1 MGESLTENMKY
12 KLVLFDLDG
21 TLLDTL
27 DDLTA
32 AVNHVMAR
40 ERHPLH
46 DRDACRRM
54 IGHGVRNLVMQ
65 ALPEGLRGEAYV
77 DACLAEFKSYYS
89 SHIHD
94 FTKPYPGI
102 PELLGKLRMAGVR
115 MAVVS
120 NKFQSGTDR
129 LISRFF
135 PDIPF
140 ACVLGN
146 REGFPLKP
154 DPAVVGEALRI
165 AGAGREDAVMVGDSL
180 TDMRTAAAGGIRG
193 LAVTWGYRTPAELE
207 GAELVHS
214 VGELY
219 LRIASKNSA

>member
-89 SHIHD
+89 LHIHD

-102 PELLGKLRMAGVR
+102 PELLGKLKRAGVR

-154 DPAVVGEALRI
+154 DPAVVVEVLRI

-207 GAELVHS
+207 GAELVNS

-219 LRIASKNSA
+219 LRIVSKNSA

>member
-1 MGESLTENMKY
+1 MEY

-40 ERHPLH
+40 EGHPLH
-46 DRDACRRM
+46 DRAACRRM
-54 IGHGVRNLVMQ
+54 IGHGVRNLVTQ
-65 ALPEGLRGEAYV
+65 ALPEGLSEDAYV

-94 FTKPYPGI
+94 YTKPYPGI
-102 PELLGKLRMAGVR
+102 PDLLRDLGNEGVK

-120 NKFQSGTDR
+120 NKFQAGTDR

-140 ACVLGN
+140 TCVLGN

-154 DPAVVGEALRI
+154 DPAVVGEVLRI
-165 AGAGREDAVMVGDSL
+165 AGTGREAAVMVGDSL
-180 TDMRTAAAGGIRG
+180 TDMRTAAAGGISG
-193 LAVTWGYRTPAELE
+193 IAVTWGYRTVAELQ
-207 GAELVHS
+207 GADLVGS
-214 VGELY
+214 ARELY
-219 LRIASKNSA
+219 FRIVSKNRA